1 VEVWQ
6 IDPEDEAGLAAWHEV
21 LHAVDR
27 DVWPDRSG
35 FSLSDIRAFA
45 ISRGQYRRFD
55 LLAAAEPGGP
65 VIGVG
70 MMEVP
75 LRDNLHSA
83 EVTVGVHPEHRRKAA
98 GSAIVERMA
107 AMAAA
112 EGRSVLNSIVDVPV
126 AGAGAHPGELFAERV
141 GFVATMPGN
150 SRYLAVPMDAGRVQE
165 LRKVV
170 RAARDAVDYRVYT
183 FTAPWPKEHFEDH
196 CELRRRMSTD
206 EPAGDGYKEEEL
218 WDEARIGEYDEELV
232 ARGVGKLAAV
242 AQHVASGRLVA
253 FSELLVAPDA
263 PTESWQLATLVH
275 PDHRGH
281 RLGLA
286 VKLANVEALAVTA
299 PLVRR
304 IVTGNA
310 AENTPMIAVNDMM
323 GFEIAGAGWFWQ
335 KVMGAA

>member
-1 VEVWQ
+1 MWQ

-21 LHAVDR
+21 LHTVDR
-27 DVWPDRSG
+27 GVWPDRSG
-35 FSLSDIRAFA
+35 FGLSDVRAFA
-45 ISRGQYRRFD
+45 NGRGQYRRFD
-55 LLAAAEPGGP
+55 LLAAAEPRGP

-70 MMEVP
+70 MMQVP

-83 EVTVGVHPEHRRKAA
+83 EVTVGVHPEHRRKGAA
-98 GSAIVERMA
+98 SAIVERMA

-112 EGRSVLNSIVDVPV
+112 EGRSALNSIVDLPV
-126 AGAGAHPGELFAERV
+126 AGAGTHPGELFAERV

-150 SRYLAVPMDAGRVQE
+150 SRYLGVPMDAGRVQE
-165 LRKVV
+165 LRDVV

-183 FTAPWPKEHFEDH
+183 FTTPWPEEYLEDH
-196 CELRRRMSTD
+196 CDLLRRMSTD
-206 EPAGDGYKEEEL
+206 EPAGDGKKEEEV

-253 FSELLVAPDA
+253 FSELLLAPDA

-286 VKLANVEALAVTA
+286 VKLANVEALAATA